1 MAELQRGP
9 RGWERTRVG
18 AAPPAPTAP
27 SRSLC
32 RRLGAVLALCTSHI
46 CWGCGCQPRECLLA
60 PSVTTRGRSDIT
72 QRDDRATSIE
82 KSFGAEDTG
91 KGGRDPNGRQLL
103 APRTPTSPPL
113 CSLPG
118 SAPGERRPPCGGSRN
133 PGHRGPACPRGRAAW
148 YPETWQPP
156 ADSPAAHHL
165 YLGRAWQVEKE
176 PGFSV
181 DPGAGPAGYTLSRN
195 CMRGGPPAPPGKSPI
210 MGLRTGPLRGARPM
224 GHGSMESGQDPFSP
238 SEPPAW
244 ERGLCLSQT
253 SLSY

>member
-1 MAELQRGP
+1 MGATRLGEDP
-9 RGWERTRVG
+9 GWGGTARSDCTQQVSV
-18 AAPPAPTAP
+18 PPPGGCPCPLYFPYLLGLRMPAQGVPA
-27 SRSLC
+27 RSL
-32 RRLGAVLALCTSHI
+32 RDHQRALGHHS
-46 CWGCGCQPRECLLA
+46 E
-60 PSVTTRGRSDIT
+60 GRSRH
-72 QRDDRATSIE
+72 QHREELRCRGHGE
-82 KSFGAEDTG
+82 G
-91 KGGRDPNGRQLL
+91 GGRDPNGRQLL

>member
-1 MAELQRGP
+1 MPAQGVPARSLRDHQRALGHHSEGRSRHQHREELRCRGHGEGGAGTQTGASSSHPAPPQARPFAPCQGQRQGKEGRP
-9 RGWERTRVG
+9 VG
-18 AAPPAPTAP
+18 A
-27 SRSLC
+27 
-32 RRLGAVLALCTSHI
+32 
-46 CWGCGCQPRECLLA
+46 
-60 PSVTTRGRSDIT
+60 
-72 QRDDRATSIE
+72 
-82 KSFGAEDTG
+82 
-91 KGGRDPNGRQLL
+91 
-103 APRTPTSPPL
+103 
-113 CSLPG
+113 PG
-118 SAPGERRPPCGGSRN
+118 T

-156 ADSPAAHHL
+156 ADSPTAHHL